1 MSGEVDMNRR
11 PSVNLA
17 LLWTILVEHKARE
30 EIMGAEVRY
39 ELGSVQYMS
48 KGTGFGSSVFLSMS
62 MFIHTTSTV
71 SVAIASRYNIMPVVL

>member
-1 MSGEVDMNRR
+1 
-11 PSVNLA
+11 
-17 LLWTILVEHKARE
+17 
-30 EIMGAEVRY
+30 MGAEVRY

-71 SVAIASRYNIMPVVL
+71 PVAIASRYNIMPVVL